1 MSCTL
6 IRVIIQHQSN
16 FCMKRGGER
25 TSSFHGH
32 DTREL
37 GFQPLGNRTTPALR
51 GEEFHHRSRAPR
63 AKMRSFPPDSPAARA
78 IPLASRAISSSSFPA
93 RQSPSRARL
102 VLLPHPALA
111 ARSSAMDPSRS
122 SGRRGRGGKG
132 GGGSRLG
139 MKTAFSPTP
148 PASPASSFSPPPP
161 PTFPY
166 VPPAPPSS
174 SPAPAP
180 PSSSPAPAPAAS
192 SSSPPQGVGVPP
204 RPTQGVALGAMPPN
218 FPYEQGNQQAPNLW
232 YVLILMPVIS

>member
-1 MSCTL
+1 
-6 IRVIIQHQSN
+6 
-16 FCMKRGGER
+16 MKRGGER

-78 IPLASRAISSSSFPA
+78 IPLASRAISSSPFPA

-139 MKTAFSPTP
+139 MKTALSPTP
-148 PASPASSFSPPPP
+148 PAPLASS
-161 PTFPY
+161 
-166 VPPAPPSS
+166 PPAPAAPPPS
-174 SPAPAP
+174 APAP
-180 PSSSPAPAPAAS
+180 PPGPPAPSALEPAPS
-192 SSSPPQGVGVPP
+192 SFPGP
-204 RPTQGVALGAMPPN
+204 R
-218 FPYEQGNQQAPNLW
+218 
-232 YVLILMPVIS
+232 